1 MPFAEAVA
9 QLAPGFAVE
18 GSAEA
23 QKAQLLCLRGLLGCG
38 ILVHCLTLRHRVEYG
53 INFKCASLA
62 SGPLLPQAAPICV
75 VARRRFLRGLLQRHQ
90 QMRGQRC
97 VCLNHGWLIGCF

>member
-1 MPFAEAVA
+1 MCELPRADQKLAAFVDTCMQTSMPFAEAVA

-18 GSAEA
+18 GSAET

-53 INFKCASLA
+53 INFKCASLTA
-62 SGPLLPQAAPICV
+62 GPLLPQAAPICV
-75 VARRRFLRGLLQRHQ
+75 VARCCILRGLL
-90 QMRGQRC
+90 
-97 VCLNHGWLIGCF
+97 